1 LDSKTLKF
9 TLINYSTFS
18 CQMKFMI
25 FFECTQFMTHWQF
38 MKKSTFDRYCYWQGT
53 LYYYSNLSVCELQ
66 GRICSWFCMV

>member
-1 LDSKTLKF
+1 
-9 TLINYSTFS
+9 
-18 CQMKFMI
+18 MKFMI